1 MDYWILNS
9 TIAFLLCITFAG
21 FLIPQILL
29 ISFRRN
35 LFDEPDERKIHHG
48 TVPRL
53 GGIAFTPVICFSI
66 SLLLGMSI
74 LFGDARLLGLMTY
87 NSRSLAFGFCALF
100 LLYLVGMADDLIGIR
115 YRAKF
120 VVQIICS
127 LLVIAGGLW
136 VQNLYGLFGIHEIPD
151 WVGIPLTILIMV
163 YVINSI
169 NLIDGIDGLASGL
182 SAAAFITYGVMF
194 HLIGRHAYA
203 MLSFAC
209 LGVLVPFFYFNV
221 FGDPSRRQK
230 IFMGDTG
237 SLTIGLLLAF
247 IGLELMLV
255 SPDRCPVFG
264 TNPLILALSPLI
276 VPCFDV
282 TRVFIHRVRSHGN
295 PFLPDKTHIHHK
307 LLALG
312 LPQRIAMVT
321 IVAVALLFNCVNIL
335 LSRYID
341 ITLLLLLDIIV
352 WTFANIILSNQIK
365 KHNAKNNK

>member
-100 LLYLVGMADDLIGIR
+100 LLYVVGMADDLIGIR

-127 LLVIAGGLW
+127 SLSSPAV
-136 VQNLYGLFGIHEIPD
+136 FGYRTFMD
-151 WVGIPLTILIMV
+151 C
-163 YVINSI
+163 
-169 NLIDGIDGLASGL
+169 LASMR
-182 SAAAFITYGVMF
+182 F
-194 HLIGRHAYA
+194 LIGWEYPLQS
-203 MLSFAC
+203 LSW
-209 LGVLVPFFYFNV
+209 
-221 FGDPSRRQK
+221 S
-230 IFMGDTG
+230 M
-237 SLTIGLLLAF
+237 
-247 IGLELMLV
+247 
-255 SPDRCPVFG
+255 
-264 TNPLILALSPLI
+264 
-276 VPCFDV
+276 
-282 TRVFIHRVRSHGN
+282 
-295 PFLPDKTHIHHK
+295 
-307 LLALG
+307 
-312 LPQRIAMVT
+312 
-321 IVAVALLFNCVNIL
+321 
-335 LSRYID
+335 
-341 ITLLLLLDIIV
+341 
-352 WTFANIILSNQIK
+352 
-365 KHNAKNNK
+365 